1 MASELEVGKVGVG
14 VAPTATL
21 HVNSEINGVDAIVDN
36 PTHNTQ
42 FLIKASAAN
51 KNSEILF
58 GDSAAD
64 DVGKIDYDHNDNSLK
79 LNTNSATR
87 LTIASD
93 GAVDIS
99 GPASHATALTVG
111 NSTGGTELQVIPKE
125 NESITLNSAEGA
137 TAHALILATGG
148 TPRLTVASTGLATF
162 SERIHGVSGIS
173 FGQTASASGSPTSQI
188 LDHYEAGTFTLTDAS
203 GAGLSLTGGAGKYTR
218 IGDRVFI
225 TVQFTMPTVTN
236 GSHMKVS
243 GLPFTVPD
251 DDDSRGLVL
260 NYSNKTDV
268 EYALTLK
275 NTDDIEFFNDAGGY
289 STCTNGSGGGF
300 YIQGHYKV

>member
-87 LTIASD
+87 LTIDAS
-93 GAVDIS
+93 GNVKLGTGSLAAVGS
-99 GPASHATALTVG
+99 GPTRGLVG
-111 NSTGGTELQVIPKE
+111 AAPE
-125 NESITLNSAEGA
+125 ITLRDSATGTPYAVMRTNDNGNLILEADSGDDAASSQIEFKVDGA
-137 TAHALILATGG
+137 TAATI
-148 TPRLTVASTGLATF
+148 ASGGLATF
-162 SERIHGVSGIS
+162 SGGIVTS
-173 FGQTASASGSPTSQI
+173 QKGIISGSVTVADDAVTTITPQRKGGFINILADTTAGDGGYPVKSDSAQIWFDCGSSLNIEKLDIGSVIGSQVETS
-188 LDHYEAGTFTLTDAS
+188 TS
-203 GAGLSLTGGAGKYTR
+203 NLTGTTGTDGRVTVSVQSDVIQIENRQNATR
-218 IGDRVFI
+218 IF
-225 TVQFTMPTVTN
+225 
-236 GSHMKVS
+236 
-243 GLPFTVPD
+243 
-251 DDDSRGLVL
+251 
-260 NYSNKTDV
+260 NYT
-268 EYALTLK
+268 
-275 NTDDIEFFNDAGGY
+275 II
-289 STCTNGSGGGF
+289 C
-300 YIQGHYKV
+300 